1 MITPFDGLA
10 AAVVFAVAA
19 CWIGFGVVF
28 LTGKAAG
35 AKTDR
40 KRDIKSILGMAV
52 QGVGYAIVFIAT
64 RARYSALAPMPKWA
78 EGLLGMLAIAIAV
91 VSVGFSFVAVRTLGR
106 QWALVA
112 RVTEG
117 HELITRG
124 PYAVVRNPIYLAMLG
139 MLVASGLAI
148 SRWEAVVAAVII
160 FLLGTAIRIR
170 TEENLL
176 RSAFGET
183 FADYTRRVPS
193 LFPKI
198 F

>member
-1 MITPFDGLA
+1 
-10 AAVVFAVAA
+10 
-19 CWIGFGVVF
+19 
-28 LTGKAAG
+28 
-35 AKTDR
+35 
-40 KRDIKSILGMAV
+40 
-52 QGVGYAIVFIAT
+52 
-64 RARYSALAPMPKWA
+64 MPKWA

-117 HELITRG
+117 HELITGG
-124 PYAVVRNPIYLAMLG
+124 PYALVRNPIYLAMLG
-139 MLVASGLAI
+139 MLVATGVAI
-148 SRWEAVVAAVII
+148 SRWEAIVVAVII

-170 TEENLL
+170 TEEKLL
-176 RSAFGET
+176 RGAFGET

>member
-1 MITPFDGLA
+1 MIIPFDGLA
-10 AAVVFAVAA
+10 AAVFFAVAA

-35 AKTDR
+35 AKTGR
-40 KRDIKSILGMAV
+40 KRDAKSILGMAV
-52 QGVGYAIVFIAT
+52 QGAGYAIVFGWT
-64 RARYSALAPMPKWA
+64 RASFSPLVPMPKWA

-91 VSVGFSFVAVRTLGR
+91 VSVGFSFVAVRTLGK

-139 MLVASGLAI
+139 MLLATGVAV
-148 SRWEAVVAAVII
+148 SRWQAIVAAVIF
-160 FLLGTAIRIR
+160 FLLGTALRVR
-170 TEENLL
+170 AEEKLL
-176 RSAFGET
+176 RGTFGET
-183 FADYTRRVPS
+183 FADYTRRVPA
-193 LFPKI
+193 LLPKI

>member
-1 MITPFDGLA
+1 MIIPFDGLA
-10 AAVVFAVAA
+10 AAVFFAVAA

-35 AKTDR
+35 ARTNR
-40 KRDIKSILGMAV
+40 QRDFKSMLGMAV
-52 QGVGYAIVFIAT
+52 QGVGYAIVFIMT
-64 RARYSALAPMPKWA
+64 RARYTALLPMPKWA

-91 VSVGFSFVAVRTLGR
+91 VSVGFSFVAVRTLGK

-139 MLVASGLAI
+139 MLLATGVAI
-148 SRWEAVVAAVII
+148 SRWQAIAVAVII
-160 FLLGTAIRIR
+160 FLLGTAIRVR

-176 RSAFGET
+176 RGTFREAFE
-183 FADYTRRVPS
+183 DYTRRVPA